1 MYSQDEE
8 QEFIE
13 GLYDYAEEEIKEV
26 SSKEEQEEILQKVAM
41 ILLTYTIVDNIL
53 DLNRKDKVYIYSTF
67 KKLFKENLTETINN
81 QSTKITSILD
91 YVSKNTNNFY
101 GGSANK
107 KDLDKILNTPYKGE
121 KYLTRV
127 KDNAKE
133 IYKKLQNVI
142 YKFLNGKIDANDIK
156 NEILKIYKF
165 KDYIFKRL
173 VETELSRVEKET
185 FLFNSKEKLLTRNAI
200 LDGQACEHCASLHG
214 KIYTVEEAENEEFHP
229 KCRCYFTEFEE
240 VPKL

>member
-107 KDLDKILNTPYKGE
+107 KDLDKILNAPYKGE

-165 KDYIFKRL
+165 KDYVFKRL

>member
-13 GLYDYAEEEIKEV
+13 GLYDHAEEEIKEV
-26 SSKEEQEEILQKVAM
+26 SSKEEQEEILQKIAM

-53 DLNRKDKVYIYSTF
+53 DLNRKDKMYIYSTF

-142 YKFLNGKIDANDIK
+142 YKFLNGKIDANNIK

-165 KDYIFKRL
+165 KDYVFKRL

>member
-165 KDYIFKRL
+165 KDYVFKRL

-214 KIYTVEEAENEEFHP
+214 KIYTVKEAENEEFHP
-229 KCRCYFTEFEE
+229 KCRCYFTEFKE

>member
-165 KDYIFKRL
+165 KDYVFKRL

>member
-101 GGSANK
+101 GGSASEEELK
-107 KDLDKILNTPYKGE
+107 EILDTPYKGE
-121 KYLTRV
+121 KYSTRV
-127 KDNAKE
+127 ENNAKE
-133 IYKKLQNVI
+133 IYKKLQFVI
-142 YKFLNGKIDANDIK
+142 YGFLCGQINANDIK

-165 KDYIFKRL
+165 KDYAFKRL

-214 KIYTVEEAENEEFHP
+214 KIYTVEEAENESFHVC
-229 KCRCYFTEFEE
+229 CRCYFTEFEE

>member
-1 MYSQDEE
+1 MYSQEEE

-91 YVSKNTNNFY
+91 YVSKNTNNCD
-101 GGSANK
+101 GGSAREEELEEI
-107 KDLDKILNTPYKGE
+107 LDTPYKGE
-121 KYLTRV
+121 KY
-127 KDNAKE
+127 
-133 IYKKLQNVI
+133 
-142 YKFLNGKIDANDIK
+142 
-156 NEILKIYKF
+156 
-165 KDYIFKRL
+165 
-173 VETELSRVEKET
+173 
-185 FLFNSKEKLLTRNAI
+185 
-200 LDGQACEHCASLHG
+200 
-214 KIYTVEEAENEEFHP
+214 
-229 KCRCYFTEFEE
+229 
-240 VPKL
+240 

>member
-53 DLNRKDKVYIYSTF
+53 DLNRKDKAYIYSTF

-165 KDYIFKRL
+165 KDYAFKRL

>member
-101 GGSANK
+101 GGSASEEELEEI
-107 KDLDKILNTPYKGE
+107 LDTPYKGE
-121 KYLTRV
+121 KYSTRV
-127 KDNAKE
+127 ENNAKE
-133 IYKKLQNVI
+133 IYKKLQFVI
-142 YKFLNGKIDANDIK
+142 YGFLCGKIDANDIK

-165 KDYIFKRL
+165 KDYAFKRL

>member
-165 KDYIFKRL
+165 KDYVFKRL

-200 LDGQACEHCASLHG
+200 LDGRACEHCASLHG

>member
-67 KKLFKENLTETINN
+67 KKLFKENLTETIDN

-127 KDNAKE
+127 KDNAEE

-165 KDYIFKRL
+165 KDYAFKRL

-214 KIYTVEEAENEEFHP
+214 KIYTVEEAENEDFHP
-229 KCRCYFTEFEE
+229 KCRCYFTKFKE

>member
-67 KKLFKENLTETINN
+67 KKLFKENLTETIDN

-127 KDNAKE
+127 KDNAEE

-165 KDYIFKRL
+165 KDYAFKRL

-214 KIYTVEEAENEEFHP
+214 KIYTVKEAENEEFHP

>member
-41 ILLTYTIVDNIL
+41 ILLAYTIVDNIL

-165 KDYIFKRL
+165 KDYAFKRL

>member
-67 KKLFKENLTETINN
+67 KKLFKENLTETIDN

-142 YKFLNGKIDANDIK
+142 YKFLNGKINANDIK

-165 KDYIFKRL
+165 KDYVFKRL

-240 VPKL
+240 VPII

>member
-67 KKLFKENLTETINN
+67 KKLFKENLTETIDN

-107 KDLDKILNTPYKGE
+107 KDLDKILNAPYKGE

-165 KDYIFKRL
+165 KDYVFKRL

>member
-127 KDNAKE
+127 KDNAE
-133 IYKKLQNVI
+133 DIYKKLQNVI
-142 YKFLNGKIDANDIK
+142 YKFLCGKINANDI
-156 NEILKIYKF
+156 
-165 KDYIFKRL
+165 
-173 VETELSRVEKET
+173 
-185 FLFNSKEKLLTRNAI
+185 
-200 LDGQACEHCASLHG
+200 
-214 KIYTVEEAENEEFHP
+214 
-229 KCRCYFTEFEE
+229 
-240 VPKL
+240 

>member
-67 KKLFKENLTETINN
+67 KKLFKENLTETIDN

-165 KDYIFKRL
+165 KDYVFKRL

-214 KIYTVEEAENEEFHP
+214 KIYTMEEAENEEFHP

>member
-13 GLYDYAEEEIKEV
+13 WLYDYAEEEIKEV

-41 ILLTYTIVDNIL
+41 ILLIYTIVDNIL

-127 KDNAKE
+127 KDNAEE

-142 YKFLNGKIDANDIK
+142 YKFLKGKIDANDIK

-165 KDYIFKRL
+165 KDYAFKRL

-214 KIYTVEEAENEEFHP
+214 KIYTVKEAENESFLVC
-229 KCRCYFTEFEE
+229 CRCYFTEFEE

>member
-41 ILLTYTIVDNIL
+41 ILLTYTIIDNIL

-165 KDYIFKRL
+165 KDYVFKRL

-200 LDGQACEHCASLHG
+200 LDGRACEHCASLHG
-214 KIYTVEEAENEEFHP
+214 KFYTVEEAENEEFHP

>member
-91 YVSKNTNNFY
+91 YVSKNTK
-101 GGSANK
+101 AK
-107 KDLDKILNTPYKGE
+107 RNTLG
-121 KYLTRV
+121 
-127 KDNAKE
+127 
-133 IYKKLQNVI
+133 
-142 YKFLNGKIDANDIK
+142 
-156 NEILKIYKF
+156 
-165 KDYIFKRL
+165 
-173 VETELSRVEKET
+173 
-185 FLFNSKEKLLTRNAI
+185 
-200 LDGQACEHCASLHG
+200 
-214 KIYTVEEAENEEFHP
+214 
-229 KCRCYFTEFEE
+229 
-240 VPKL
+240 

>member
-101 GGSANK
+101 GGSASEEELEEI
-107 KDLDKILNTPYKGE
+107 LDTPYKGE
-121 KYLTRV
+121 KYSTRV
-127 KDNAKE
+127 ENNAKE
-133 IYKKLQNVI
+133 IYKKLQFVI
-142 YKFLNGKIDANDIK
+142 YGFLCGKINANDIK

-165 KDYIFKRL
+165 KDYVFKRL

-200 LDGQACEHCASLHG
+200 LDGQACKHCASLHG
-214 KIYTVEEAENEEFHP
+214 KIYTVEEAENESFHVC
-229 KCRCYFTEFEE
+229 CRCYFTEFEE

>member
-41 ILLTYTIVDNIL
+41 ILLAYTIVDNIL

-165 KDYIFKRL
+165 KDYAFKRL

-214 KIYTVEEAENEEFHP
+214 KIYTVEEAENEDFHP

>member
-67 KKLFKENLTETINN
+67 KKLFKENLTETIDN

-165 KDYIFKRL
+165 KDYVFKRL

-200 LDGQACEHCASLHG
+200 LDGRACEHCASLHG

>member
-67 KKLFKENLTETINN
+67 KKLFKENLTETVNN
-81 QSTKITSILD
+81 QSTKITTILD

-127 KDNAKE
+127 KDNAEE

-142 YKFLNGKIDANDIK
+142 YKFLNGKIDANDFN

-165 KDYIFKRL
+165 KDYAFKRL

-200 LDGQACEHCASLHG
+200 LDGRACEHCASLHG

-229 KCRCYFTEFEE
+229 KCRCYFTECKE